1 MAHQIDVVGCNGMS
15 RNEGKLADV
24 IPGE

>member
-1 MAHQIDVVGCNGMS
+1 MAHQIDVVGCDGMS

-24 IPGE
+24 ISGE